1 MVGLMAEKI
10 HQGWDAEAD
19 KPRAV
24 DKGIPDSG
32 RQRKEGSQG
41 IISLFSLR
49 S

>member
-10 HQGWDAEAD
+10 HQGWDAEVD